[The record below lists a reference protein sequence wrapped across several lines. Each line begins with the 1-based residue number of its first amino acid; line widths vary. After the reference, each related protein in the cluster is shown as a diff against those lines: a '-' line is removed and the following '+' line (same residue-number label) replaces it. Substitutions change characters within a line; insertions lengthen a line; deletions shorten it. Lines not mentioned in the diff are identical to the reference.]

1 MSAANTA
8 VPAAS
13 AASSRRTSAGAP
25 SAITMAA
32 GWTANSLPSI
42 RKSSLS
48 SNAARC
54 AISWLPRTWTRLGW
68 MRLRWPTSA
77 AASVLS
83 RRSRVAPPAFPPSQ
97 ASPSLSRL
105 SSYSCAT
112 LICNMGLP
120 GGDVLME
127 RARVGVGRELAA
139 QLAVAQHLRELRQD
153 SKVLFGRLL
162 GHQQHENEI
171 DGLAVGGVEGHGLSE
186 VHKSADRLL
195 QALDPAVRNRDPLAQ
210 AGRAEALP
218 GEQTVEYQTSRH
230 ALIVLEEEPRLLE
243 HALLARHIQVQ
254 KDVGR
259 GQKLRNKVHR
269 GLCRIGRFR
278 QPRTQK
284 PCPAGRKG
292 VEFYTEGLIRG
303 GAVLERIVGMRTPAV
318 FVSDDLAVELVRQSV
333 DRGVQVR
340 VVGGDVTSEEVL
352 ELEDAARRKHEFLRG
367 DARYGRFVQA
377 ERVGDL
383 AQHQRPHRDLA
394 VLEKVPLPVDDRL
407 RHAQNRFEP
416 LLHVLDQPARFLQL
430 MRELAAGLAAV
441 VLKDLGVHAVDA
453 QLRDGVGVE
462 ARHPDVLD
470 LLDDDVG
477 HDVTRLERRERRA
490 GARVEAL
497 DQPLGRPQLVVPA
510 LQRLL
515 EPREVAGREELEVPA
530 CDGKGEG
537 AARRRL
543 RKHEQL
549 QLEALA
555 AVSRAHPG
563 GIEVLHMPEGDVQFL
578 GIELQLLGHELREL
592 LQRLREIAVVAER
605 FDQERHQVAVA
616 RFELGQRELLEQM
629 LAQVGGFCGDLEEI
643 VLVGVVAAARA
654 RSRVPDPV
662 DFGGAGVGGRG
673 TLGARFLG
681 LRLNGGGRLAVHADR
696 RRLSLVIGVFALEQG
711 IVRQELLELL
721 IQFQRRELEQADRLL
736 KLRRQ
741 RQVLRELQLQGL
753 LHRER
758 TRRGGSRLRRTKNGN
773 GTCIADLACPYNRK
787 FSPR

>member
-162 GHQQHENEI
+162 GQQQHENEI
-171 DGLAVGGVEGHGLSE
+171 DGLAVGGVEGHRLRE
-186 VHKSADRLL
+186 APKSADRLL
-195 QALDPAVRNRDPLAQ
+195 QALDPAVRNRDPLAE
-210 AGRAEALP
+210 ARRAEALP

-497 DQPLGRPQLVVPA
+497 DQPLGR
-510 LQRLL
+510 
-515 EPREVAGREELEVPA
+515 EKLEVPA

-563 GIEVLHMPEGDVQFL
+563 GIEVLQMPERDVQLL

-662 DFGGAGVGGRG
+662 DFGGDGVGGRG

-681 LRLNGGGRLAVHADR
+681 LRLNGSGRLAVHADR

-758 TRRGGSRLRRTKNGN
+758 GRPRRIAAQTDQNGN

>member
-42 RKSSLS
+42 RKSSPS

-77 AASVLS
+77 AN
-83 RRSRVAPPAFPPSQ
+83 
-97 ASPSLSRL
+97 PSLSRL

-186 VHKSADRLL
+186 AHKSADRLL

-259 GQKLRNKVHR
+259 WQKLRNKVHR

-318 FVSDDLAVELVRQSV
+318 FV
-333 DRGVQVR
+333 
-340 VVGGDVTSEEVL
+340 
-352 ELEDAARRKHEFLRG
+352 
-367 DARYGRFVQA
+367 
-377 ERVGDL
+377 
-383 AQHQRPHRDLA
+383 
-394 VLEKVPLPVDDRL
+394 
-407 RHAQNRFEP
+407 
-416 LLHVLDQPARFLQL
+416 
-430 MRELAAGLAAV
+430 
-441 VLKDLGVHAVDA
+441 
-453 QLRDGVGVE
+453 
-462 ARHPDVLD
+462 
-470 LLDDDVG
+470 
-477 HDVTRLERRERRA
+477 
-490 GARVEAL
+490 
-497 DQPLGRPQLVVPA
+497 
-510 LQRLL
+510 
-515 EPREVAGREELEVPA
+515 
-530 CDGKGEG
+530 
-537 AARRRL
+537 
-543 RKHEQL
+543 
-549 QLEALA
+549 
-555 AVSRAHPG
+555 
-563 GIEVLHMPEGDVQFL
+563 
-578 GIELQLLGHELREL
+578 
-592 LQRLREIAVVAER
+592 
-605 FDQERHQVAVA
+605 
-616 RFELGQRELLEQM
+616 
-629 LAQVGGFCGDLEEI
+629 
-643 VLVGVVAAARA
+643 
-654 RSRVPDPV
+654 
-662 DFGGAGVGGRG
+662 
-673 TLGARFLG
+673 
-681 LRLNGGGRLAVHADR
+681 
-696 RRLSLVIGVFALEQG
+696 
-711 IVRQELLELL
+711 
-721 IQFQRRELEQADRLL
+721 
-736 KLRRQ
+736 
-741 RQVLRELQLQGL
+741 
-753 LHRER
+753 
-758 TRRGGSRLRRTKNGN
+758 
-773 GTCIADLACPYNRK
+773 
-787 FSPR
+787 